1 MSHITKVVFTDLF
14 WETLSEHRKH
24 SRYRDFR
31 NSIAMCIRYKSQN
44 RSFTSASDKPFNA
57 DPTLKGIWH
66 CKLSRNPDVIMFY
79 RMSENTMYLSMI
91 GDHHDYGYNNK
102 GTNAGQVMAN
112 RIEQAI
118 ARGHVATPDW
128 ETIKWSTPMEL
139 LENPELAELSLAALS
154 RVHTAVQMEAES
166 FELLLRV
173 EGKERSQLPEVYSPW
188 FEALDAL
195 NDKIEL
201 IVSDRRLQKKADRGY
216 GVVET
221 AFTR

>member
-14 WETLSEHRKH
+14 WETLSDHRKH

-31 NSIAMCIRYKSQN
+31 NSIAMCIRHKSQN

-66 CKLSRNPDVIMFY
+66 CKLSRNPDVILFY
-79 RMSENTMYLSMI
+79 RMAENTMFLSMI

-112 RIEQAI
+112 RIDQAI
-118 ARGHVATPDW
+118 ARGHVPSPDW
-128 ETIKWSTPMEL
+128 DTIKWSTPMEL
-139 LENPELAELSLAALS
+139 LDHPELAELSLNALG
-154 RVHTAVQMEAES
+154 RVHSAIMTEQENFDMLV
-166 FELLLRV
+166 RV
-173 EGKERSQLPEVYSPW
+173 EGEQRSQLPEVYTPW
-188 FEALDAL
+188 FEALDAV
-195 NDKIEL
+195 NDKIEA
-201 IVSDRRLQKKADRGY
+201 IIDARRLHKKAARGY